1 MARATAHATHPTSRR
16 APSGGAS
23 RCSRP
28 GTPAPPRPAQGSL
41 PPRQI
46 RRRSASAVCTGP
58 ECSGRTLPRCSPR
71 WRSSPAETGRTDS
84 WLAGGRLHP
93 SPAARGV
100 GPRAHASTPPASDS
114 FACRHYAPIP
124 APRRTHFMLYEALS
138 CIGRYR
144 APRTAHV
151 SCLHPPAMRLR
162 HPLVLASACIG
173 YFMAVLD
180 STVVNVALP
189 DMARSLGTGIAGMQ
203 WVVDGYALL
212 FASLLLTAGAL
223 GDRLG
228 NRGTFVAGLALFTLA
243 SLLCGIAPN
252 LGTLIAFR
260 ALQGVGA
267 AVQVPAALA
276 LLRHAYHDPA
286 ERAQAIGIWA
296 AATGLAVAAG
306 PVVGGIL
313 THAWTW
319 RSVFL
324 VNLPVGVLGIL
335 LTLRHVPPV
344 PPHHDG
350 ELDIKAQVLG
360 IVALGALTFGLIQG
374 GVWGWSSAPVILAL
388 LVAIAS
394 GVLFYRGERSAEH
407 PMLPPALFRDLT
419 FSAANAVGAILSFGF
434 YGELF
439 LMSLFFQQVQ
449 HRSPLATGLA
459 LLPQTAVI
467 SLMNFVSGQITA
479 RRGARLP
486 MVVGLGI
493 GGSGLVGL
501 ALVSATAPLA
511 SAVGPMLAMGVGAS
525 LAMPAMTHAAIDHT
539 PKERAGIGS
548 AVLNA
553 SRQVGGVIG
562 IALLG
567 ALISSHARRGATA
580 HFMLGLHQGLAL
592 AGVLFLAGS
601 GLSLA
606 FVERSKR

>member
-1 MARATAHATHPTSRR
+1 
-16 APSGGAS
+16 
-23 RCSRP
+23 
-28 GTPAPPRPAQGSL
+28 
-41 PPRQI
+41 
-46 RRRSASAVCTGP
+46 
-58 ECSGRTLPRCSPR
+58 
-71 WRSSPAETGRTDS
+71 
-84 WLAGGRLHP
+84 
-93 SPAARGV
+93 
-100 GPRAHASTPPASDS
+100 
-114 FACRHYAPIP
+114 
-124 APRRTHFMLYEALS
+124 
-138 CIGRYR
+138 
-144 APRTAHV
+144 
-151 SCLHPPAMRLR
+151 MRIR
-162 HPLVLASACIG
+162 HPLVLASVCLG

-228 NRGTFVAGLALFTLA
+228 NRGMFVAGLALFTLA
-243 SLLCGIAPN
+243 SALCGIAPS
-252 LGTLIAFR
+252 LGALVAFR

-267 AVQVPAALA
+267 AVQVPASLA

-296 AATGLAVAAG
+296 AATGVAVAAG

-324 VNLPVGVLGIL
+324 VNLPVGVLGIV

-344 PPHHDG
+344 PPHQDG
-350 ELDIKAQVLG
+350 DLDLTAQALG
-360 IVALGALTFGLIQG
+360 IAALGGLTFGLIQG
-374 GVWGWSSAPVILAL
+374 GVWGWASAPVILSLLIAAL
-388 LVAIAS
+388 AA
-394 GVLFYRGERSAEH
+394 VLFYLGERRAAH
-407 PMLPPALFRDLT
+407 PMLPPALFRDAT

-449 HRSPLATGLA
+449 HRSPLAAGLA

-467 SLMNFVSGQITA
+467 SLMNFVSGQVTA

-486 MVVGLGI
+486 MALGLAI
-493 GGSGLVGL
+493 GGAGLLGL
-501 ALVSATAPLA
+501 ALVSARA
-511 SAVGPMLAMGVGAS
+511 SLFSVVGPMLAVGMGAS

-553 SRQVGGVIG
+553 SRQVGGVVG

-567 ALISSHARRGATA
+567 ALIGGR
-580 HFMLGLHQGLAL
+580 FMVGMHWGMLL
-592 AGVLFLAGS
+592 AGALFLAGS
-601 GLSLA
+601 GVSLA
-606 FVERSKR
+606 FVERASRS

>member
-1 MARATAHATHPTSRR
+1 
-16 APSGGAS
+16 
-23 RCSRP
+23 
-28 GTPAPPRPAQGSL
+28 
-41 PPRQI
+41 
-46 RRRSASAVCTGP
+46 
-58 ECSGRTLPRCSPR
+58 
-71 WRSSPAETGRTDS
+71 
-84 WLAGGRLHP
+84 
-93 SPAARGV
+93 
-100 GPRAHASTPPASDS
+100 
-114 FACRHYAPIP
+114 
-124 APRRTHFMLYEALS
+124 
-138 CIGRYR
+138 
-144 APRTAHV
+144 
-151 SCLHPPAMRLR
+151 
-162 HPLVLASACIG
+162 
-173 YFMAVLD
+173 MAVLD

-243 SLLCGIAPN
+243 SALCGIAPS
-252 LGTLIAFR
+252 LGALVAFR

-267 AVQVPAALA
+267 AVQVPASLA

-296 AATGLAVAAG
+296 AATGVAVAAG

-324 VNLPVGVLGIL
+324 VNLPVGVLGIV

-344 PPHHDG
+344 PPHQDG
-350 ELDIKAQVLG
+350 DLDLTAQALG
-360 IVALGALTFGLIQG
+360 IAALGGLTFGLIQG
-374 GVWGWSSAPVILAL
+374 GVWGWASAPVILSL
-388 LVAIAS
+388 LVAALAA
-394 GVLFYRGERSAEH
+394 VLFYLGERRAAH
-407 PMLPPALFRDLT
+407 PMLPPALFRDAT

-449 HRSPLATGLA
+449 HRSPLAAGLA

-467 SLMNFVSGQITA
+467 SLMNFVSGQVTA

-486 MVVGLGI
+486 MALGLAI
-493 GGSGLVGL
+493 GGAGLLGL
-501 ALVSATAPLA
+501 ALVSARA
-511 SAVGPMLAMGVGAS
+511 SLFSVVGPMLAVGMGAS

-553 SRQVGGVIG
+553 SRQVGGVVG

-567 ALISSHARRGATA
+567 ALIGGR
-580 HFMLGLHQGLAL
+580 FMVGMHWGMLL
-592 AGVLFLAGS
+592 AGALFLAGS
-601 GLSLA
+601 GVSLA
-606 FVERSKR
+606 FVERASRS

>member
-1 MARATAHATHPTSRR
+1 
-16 APSGGAS
+16 
-23 RCSRP
+23 
-28 GTPAPPRPAQGSL
+28 
-41 PPRQI
+41 
-46 RRRSASAVCTGP
+46 
-58 ECSGRTLPRCSPR
+58 
-71 WRSSPAETGRTDS
+71 
-84 WLAGGRLHP
+84 
-93 SPAARGV
+93 
-100 GPRAHASTPPASDS
+100 
-114 FACRHYAPIP
+114 
-124 APRRTHFMLYEALS
+124 
-138 CIGRYR
+138 
-144 APRTAHV
+144 
-151 SCLHPPAMRLR
+151 MRIR
-162 HPLVLASACIG
+162 HPLVLASVCLG

-228 NRGTFVAGLALFTLA
+228 NRGMFVAGLALFTLA
-243 SLLCGIAPN
+243 SALCGIAPS
-252 LGTLIAFR
+252 LGALVAFR

-267 AVQVPAALA
+267 AVQVPASLA

-296 AATGLAVAAG
+296 AATGVAVAAG

-324 VNLPVGVLGIL
+324 VNLPVGVLGIV

-344 PPHHDG
+344 PPHQDG
-350 ELDIKAQVLG
+350 DLDLTAQALG
-360 IVALGALTFGLIQG
+360 IAALGGLTFGLIQG
-374 GVWGWSSAPVILAL
+374 GVWGWASAPVILAL
-388 LVAIAS
+388 LVAAVAA
-394 GVLFYRGERSAEH
+394 VLFYLGERRAAH
-407 PMLPPALFRDLT
+407 PMLPPALFRDAT

-449 HRSPLATGLA
+449 HRSPLAAGLA

-467 SLMNFVSGQITA
+467 SLMNFVSGQVTA

-486 MVVGLGI
+486 MALGLAI
-493 GGSGLVGL
+493 GGAGLLGL
-501 ALVSATAPLA
+501 ALVSARA
-511 SAVGPMLAMGVGAS
+511 SLFSVVGPMLAVGMGAS

-553 SRQVGGVIG
+553 SRQVGGVVG

-567 ALISSHARRGATA
+567 ALIGGR
-580 HFMLGLHQGLAL
+580 FMVGMHWGMLL
-592 AGVLFLAGS
+592 AGALFLAGS
-601 GLSLA
+601 GVSLA
-606 FVERSKR
+606 FVERASRS

>member
-1 MARATAHATHPTSRR
+1 MFLPRHPRV
-16 APSGGAS
+16 
-23 RCSRP
+23 
-28 GTPAPPRPAQGSL
+28 L
-41 PPRQI
+41 V
-46 RRRSASAVCTGP
+46 AVC
-58 ECSGRTLPRCSPR
+58 L
-71 WRSSPAETGRTDS
+71 
-84 WLAGGRLHP
+84 
-93 SPAARGV
+93 
-100 GPRAHASTPPASDS
+100 
-114 FACRHYAPIP
+114 
-124 APRRTHFMLYEALS
+124 
-138 CIGRYR
+138 
-144 APRTAHV
+144 
-151 SCLHPPAMRLR
+151 
-162 HPLVLASACIG
+162 G

-189 DMARSLGTGIAGMQ
+189 DMARGLGTGIAGMQ

-228 NRGTFVAGLALFTLA
+228 NKRTFVAGLALFTLA
-243 SLLCGIAPN
+243 SGLCGIAPN

-267 AVQVPAALA
+267 AVQVPASLA
-276 LLRHAYHDPA
+276 LLRHAYHDAA

-324 VNLPVGVLGIL
+324 VNLPVGVVGIL
-335 LTLRHVPPV
+335 LTLRHVPHG
-344 PPHHDG
+344 PPHQDG
-350 ELDIKAQVLG
+350 DLDLAAQALG
-360 IVALGALTFGLIQG
+360 ITALGAVTFGLIQG
-374 GVWGWSSAPVILAL
+374 GVWGYGSAPVVLAL
-388 LVAIAS
+388 LVAVAAA
-394 GVLFYRGERSAEH
+394 VLFYRSERHATH
-407 PMLPPALFRDLT
+407 PMLPPALFRDPT

-449 HRSPLATGLA
+449 QRSPLAAGLA

-467 SLMNFVSGQITA
+467 SLMNFLSGQITA

-486 MVVGLGI
+486 MALGLAI
-493 GGSGLVGL
+493 GGAGMLGL
-501 ALVSATAPLA
+501 ATVGARAALPSV
-511 SAVGPMLAMGVGAS
+511 VGPMLAVGVGAS

-553 SRQVGGVIG
+553 SRQVGGVVG

-567 ALISSHARRGATA
+567 ALIGGHFIVGMHRG
-580 HFMLGLHQGLAL
+580 MVLSGAL
-592 AGVLFLAGS
+592 FWIGS
-601 GLSLA
+601 GVSVR
-606 FVERSKR
+606 FVDKAV

>member
-1 MARATAHATHPTSRR
+1 
-16 APSGGAS
+16 
-23 RCSRP
+23 
-28 GTPAPPRPAQGSL
+28 
-41 PPRQI
+41 
-46 RRRSASAVCTGP
+46 
-58 ECSGRTLPRCSPR
+58 
-71 WRSSPAETGRTDS
+71 
-84 WLAGGRLHP
+84 
-93 SPAARGV
+93 
-100 GPRAHASTPPASDS
+100 
-114 FACRHYAPIP
+114 
-124 APRRTHFMLYEALS
+124 
-138 CIGRYR
+138 
-144 APRTAHV
+144 
-151 SCLHPPAMRLR
+151 MRIR
-162 HPLVLASACIG
+162 HPLVLASVCLG

-228 NRGTFVAGLALFTLA
+228 NRGMFVAGLALFTLA
-243 SLLCGIAPN
+243 SALCGIAPS
-252 LGTLIAFR
+252 LGALVAFR

-267 AVQVPAALA
+267 AVQVPASLA

-296 AATGLAVAAG
+296 AATGVAVAAG

-324 VNLPVGVLGIL
+324 VNLPVGVLGIV

-350 ELDIKAQVLG
+350 DLDLTAQALG
-360 IVALGALTFGLIQG
+360 IAALGGLTFGLIQG
-374 GVWGWSSAPVILAL
+374 GVWGWASAPVILAL
-388 LVAIAS
+388 LIAALAA
-394 GVLFYRGERSAEH
+394 VLFYLGERRAAH
-407 PMLPPALFRDLT
+407 PMLPPALFRDAT

-449 HRSPLATGLA
+449 HRSPLAAGLA

-467 SLMNFVSGQITA
+467 SLMNFVSGQVTA

-486 MVVGLGI
+486 MALGLAI
-493 GGSGLVGL
+493 GGAGLLGL
-501 ALVSATAPLA
+501 ALVSARA
-511 SAVGPMLAMGVGAS
+511 SLFSVVGPMLAVGMGAS

-553 SRQVGGVIG
+553 SRQVGGVG
-562 IALLG
+562 G
-567 ALISSHARRGATA
+567 R
-580 HFMLGLHQGLAL
+580 FMVGMHWGMLL
-592 AGVLFLAGS
+592 AGALFLAGS
-601 GLSLA
+601 GVSLA
-606 FVERSKR
+606 FVERWRG

>member
-1 MARATAHATHPTSRR
+1 MR
-16 APSGGAS
+16 
-23 RCSRP
+23 
-28 GTPAPPRPAQGSL
+28 
-41 PPRQI
+41 I
-46 RRRSASAVCTGP
+46 RHS
-58 ECSGRTLPRCSPR
+58 
-71 WRSSPAETGRTDS
+71 
-84 WLAGGRLHP
+84 
-93 SPAARGV
+93 
-100 GPRAHASTPPASDS
+100 
-114 FACRHYAPIP
+114 
-124 APRRTHFMLYEALS
+124 
-138 CIGRYR
+138 
-144 APRTAHV
+144 
-151 SCLHPPAMRLR
+151 
-162 HPLVLASACIG
+162 LVLVAVCIG

-203 WVVDGYALL
+203 WVVDGYALM

-252 LGTLIAFR
+252 LGTLVAFR

-267 AVQVPAALA
+267 AVQVPASLA
-276 LLRHAYHDPA
+276 LLRHAYHDPS

-324 VNLPVGVLGIL
+324 VNLPFGVLGVL

-344 PPHHDG
+344 PRHEDG
-350 ELDIKAQVLG
+350 ELDLTAQLLG
-360 IVALGALTFGLIQG
+360 IVALGGLTFGLIQG
-374 GVWGWSSAPVILAL
+374 GVWGWSSVPVILAL
-388 LVAIAS
+388 FVAIVT
-394 GVLFYRGERSAEH
+394 GVLFYLGERSAEH
-407 PMLPPALFRDLT
+407 PMLPPALFRDAT

-449 HRSPLATGLA
+449 HRSPLAAGLA

-467 SLMNFVSGQITA
+467 SLMNLVSGQITA

-486 MVVGLGI
+486 MALGLAIGGLG
-493 GGSGLVGL
+493 LLGL

-580 HFMLGLHQGLAL
+580 HFMTGLHQGLAL

-606 FVERSKR
+606 FVERVRVE

>member
-1 MARATAHATHPTSRR
+1 
-16 APSGGAS
+16 
-23 RCSRP
+23 
-28 GTPAPPRPAQGSL
+28 
-41 PPRQI
+41 
-46 RRRSASAVCTGP
+46 
-58 ECSGRTLPRCSPR
+58 
-71 WRSSPAETGRTDS
+71 
-84 WLAGGRLHP
+84 
-93 SPAARGV
+93 
-100 GPRAHASTPPASDS
+100 
-114 FACRHYAPIP
+114 
-124 APRRTHFMLYEALS
+124 
-138 CIGRYR
+138 
-144 APRTAHV
+144 
-151 SCLHPPAMRLR
+151 MRIR
-162 HPLVLASACIG
+162 HPLVLASVCLG

-228 NRGTFVAGLALFTLA
+228 NRGMFVAGLALFTLA
-243 SLLCGIAPN
+243 SALCGIAPS
-252 LGTLIAFR
+252 LGALVAFR

-267 AVQVPAALA
+267 AVQVPASLA

-296 AATGLAVAAG
+296 AATGVAVAAG

-324 VNLPVGVLGIL
+324 VNLPVGVLGIV

-344 PPHHDG
+344 PPHQDG
-350 ELDIKAQVLG
+350 DLDLTAQALG
-360 IVALGALTFGLIQG
+360 IAALGGLTFGLIQG
-374 GVWGWSSAPVILAL
+374 GVWGWASAPVILAL
-388 LVAIAS
+388 LVAAVAA
-394 GVLFYRGERSAEH
+394 VLFYLGERRAAH
-407 PMLPPALFRDLT
+407 PMLPPALFRDAT

-449 HRSPLATGLA
+449 HRSPLAAGLA

-467 SLMNFVSGQITA
+467 SLMNFVSGQVTA

-486 MVVGLGI
+486 MALGLAI
-493 GGSGLVGL
+493 GGAGLLGL
-501 ALVSATAPLA
+501 ALVSARA
-511 SAVGPMLAMGVGAS
+511 SLVSVVGPMLAVGMGAS

-553 SRQVGGVIG
+553 SRQVGGVVG

-567 ALISSHARRGATA
+567 ALIGGR
-580 HFMLGLHQGLAL
+580 FMVGMHWGMLL
-592 AGVLFLAGS
+592 AGALFLAGS
-601 GLSLA
+601 GVSLA
-606 FVERSKR
+606 FVERASRS

>member
-1 MARATAHATHPTSRR
+1 M
-16 APSGGAS
+16 
-23 RCSRP
+23 
-28 GTPAPPRPAQGSL
+28 L
-41 PPRQI
+41 
-46 RRRSASAVCTGP
+46 
-58 ECSGRTLPRCSPR
+58 LPRYPR
-71 WRSSPAETGRTDS
+71 
-84 WLAGGRLHP
+84 
-93 SPAARGV
+93 V
-100 GPRAHASTPPASDS
+100 
-114 FACRHYAPIP
+114 
-124 APRRTHFMLYEALS
+124 
-138 CIGRYR
+138 
-144 APRTAHV
+144 
-151 SCLHPPAMRLR
+151 
-162 HPLVLASACIG
+162 LVAVCIG

-189 DMARSLGTGIAGMQ
+189 DMARGLGTGIAGMQ

-228 NRGTFVAGLALFTLA
+228 NRGTFIAGLALFTLA
-243 SLLCGIAPN
+243 SGLCGIAPS
-252 LGTLIAFR
+252 LGALVAFR

-267 AVQVPAALA
+267 AVQVPASLA

-296 AATGLAVAAG
+296 AATGIAVAAG

-324 VNLPVGVLGIL
+324 VNLPVGLLGIL
-335 LTLRHVPPV
+335 LTLRHVPSV
-344 PPHHDG
+344 PRHQDG
-350 ELDIKAQVLG
+350 ELDLIAQALG
-360 IVALGALTFGLIQG
+360 ITALGGLTFGLIQG
-374 GVWGWSSAPVILAL
+374 GVWGWGSPFVVIAL
-388 LVAIAS
+388 LLSAVA
-394 GVLFYRGERSAEH
+394 GVLFYLGERRAPH
-407 PMLPPALFRDLT
+407 PMLPPALFRDPT

-449 HRSPLATGLA
+449 HRSPLAAGLA

-479 RRGARLP
+479 RRGPRLP

-501 ALVSATAPLA
+501 AFLDAHAPLL

-553 SRQVGGVIG
+553 SRQVGGVVG

-580 HFMLGLHQGLAL
+580 HFMTGLHEGLAL

-601 GLSLA
+601 ALSLA
-606 FVERSKR
+606 FVERAR

>member
-1 MARATAHATHPTSRR
+1 M
-16 APSGGAS
+16 
-23 RCSRP
+23 
-28 GTPAPPRPAQGSL
+28 L
-41 PPRQI
+41 
-46 RRRSASAVCTGP
+46 
-58 ECSGRTLPRCSPR
+58 LPRHPR
-71 WRSSPAETGRTDS
+71 
-84 WLAGGRLHP
+84 
-93 SPAARGV
+93 V
-100 GPRAHASTPPASDS
+100 
-114 FACRHYAPIP
+114 
-124 APRRTHFMLYEALS
+124 
-138 CIGRYR
+138 
-144 APRTAHV
+144 
-151 SCLHPPAMRLR
+151 
-162 HPLVLASACIG
+162 LVAVCIG

-189 DMARSLGTGIAGMQ
+189 DMARGLGTGIAGMQ

-228 NRGTFVAGLALFTLA
+228 NRGTFIAGLALFTLA
-243 SLLCGIAPN
+243 SGLCGIAPS
-252 LGTLIAFR
+252 LGALVAFR

-267 AVQVPAALA
+267 AVQVPASLA

-296 AATGLAVAAG
+296 AATGIAVAAG

-344 PPHHDG
+344 PPHADG
-350 ELDIKAQVLG
+350 QLDLIAQALG
-360 IVALGALTFGLIQG
+360 ITALGGLTFGLIQG
-374 GVWGWSSAPVILAL
+374 GVWGWGSPFVVLAL
-388 LVAIAS
+388 LLSAVA
-394 GVLFYRGERSAEH
+394 GVLFYLGERRAPH
-407 PMLPPALFRDLT
+407 PMLPPALFRDPT

-479 RRGARLP
+479 RRGPRLP

-493 GGSGLVGL
+493 GGLGLVGL
-501 ALVSATAPLA
+501 AFLDAHAPLL

-553 SRQVGGVIG
+553 SRQVGGVVG

-580 HFMLGLHQGLAL
+580 HFMTGLHEGLAL

-601 GLSLA
+601 ALSLA
-606 FVERSKR
+606 FVERRV

>member
-1 MARATAHATHPTSRR
+1 M
-16 APSGGAS
+16 
-23 RCSRP
+23 
-28 GTPAPPRPAQGSL
+28 L
-41 PPRQI
+41 
-46 RRRSASAVCTGP
+46 
-58 ECSGRTLPRCSPR
+58 LPRHPR
-71 WRSSPAETGRTDS
+71 
-84 WLAGGRLHP
+84 
-93 SPAARGV
+93 V
-100 GPRAHASTPPASDS
+100 
-114 FACRHYAPIP
+114 
-124 APRRTHFMLYEALS
+124 
-138 CIGRYR
+138 
-144 APRTAHV
+144 
-151 SCLHPPAMRLR
+151 
-162 HPLVLASACIG
+162 LVAVCIG

-189 DMARSLGTGIAGMQ
+189 DMARGLGTGIAGMQ
-203 WVVDGYALL
+203 WVVDGYALV
-212 FASLLLTAGAL
+212 FASLLLTAGTL
-223 GDRLG
+223 GDRVG
-228 NRGTFVAGLALFTLA
+228 NKTTFVAGLALFTLA
-243 SLLCGIAPN
+243 SALCGIAPS
-252 LGTLIAFR
+252 LGALVGFR

-267 AVQVPAALA
+267 AVQVPASLA
-276 LLRHAYHDPA
+276 LLRHHYHDPA

-296 AATGLAVAAG
+296 AATGVAVAAG

-324 VNLPVGVLGIL
+324 VNLPVGVLGIW
-335 LTLRHVPPV
+335 LTLRHVPPPSV
-344 PPHHDG
+344 PRHQDG
-350 ELDIKAQVLG
+350 DLDLTAQALG
-360 IVALGALTFGLIQG
+360 ITALGSLTFGLIQG

-388 LVAIAS
+388 LVAVVT
-394 GVLFYRGERSAEH
+394 GVLFYRGERRAPH
-407 PMLPPALFRDLT
+407 PMLPPALFRDPT

-467 SLMNFVSGQITA
+467 SLMNFVSGQVTA

-486 MVVGLGI
+486 MVLGLGVA
-493 GGSGLVGL
+493 GLGL
-501 ALVSATAPLA
+501 GLLSLVRERTSLGAI
-511 SAVGPMLAMGVGAS
+511 VGPMLAMGMGAS

-580 HFMLGLHQGLAL
+580 HFMVGLHEGLAL
-592 AGVLFLAGS
+592 SGLLFLAGS
-601 GLSLA
+601 ALSLA
-606 FVERSKR
+606 FVERG

>member
-1 MARATAHATHPTSRR
+1 
-16 APSGGAS
+16 
-23 RCSRP
+23 
-28 GTPAPPRPAQGSL
+28 
-41 PPRQI
+41 
-46 RRRSASAVCTGP
+46 
-58 ECSGRTLPRCSPR
+58 
-71 WRSSPAETGRTDS
+71 
-84 WLAGGRLHP
+84 
-93 SPAARGV
+93 
-100 GPRAHASTPPASDS
+100 
-114 FACRHYAPIP
+114 
-124 APRRTHFMLYEALS
+124 
-138 CIGRYR
+138 
-144 APRTAHV
+144 
-151 SCLHPPAMRLR
+151 MRIR
-162 HPLVLASACIG
+162 HPLVLASVCLG

-228 NRGTFVAGLALFTLA
+228 NRGMFVAGLALFTLA
-243 SLLCGIAPN
+243 SALCGIAPS
-252 LGTLIAFR
+252 LGALVAFR

-267 AVQVPAALA
+267 AVQVPASLA

-296 AATGLAVAAG
+296 AATGVAVAAG

-324 VNLPVGVLGIL
+324 VNLPVGVLGIV

-344 PPHHDG
+344 PPHQDG
-350 ELDIKAQVLG
+350 DLDLTAQALG
-360 IVALGALTFGLIQG
+360 IAALGGLTFGLIQG
-374 GVWGWSSAPVILAL
+374 GVWGWASAPVILSLLIAAL
-388 LVAIAS
+388 AA
-394 GVLFYRGERSAEH
+394 VLFYLGERRAAH
-407 PMLPPALFRDLT
+407 PMLPPALFRDAT

-449 HRSPLATGLA
+449 HRSPLAAGLA

-467 SLMNFVSGQITA
+467 SLMNFVSGQVTA

-486 MVVGLGI
+486 MALGLAI
-493 GGSGLVGL
+493 GGAGLLGL
-501 ALVSATAPLA
+501 ALVSARA
-511 SAVGPMLAMGVGAS
+511 SLVSVVGPMLAVGMGAS

-553 SRQVGGVIG
+553 SRQVGGVVG

-567 ALISSHARRGATA
+567 ALIGGR
-580 HFMLGLHQGLAL
+580 FMVGMHWGMLL
-592 AGVLFLAGS
+592 AGALFLAGS
-601 GLSLA
+601 GVSLA
-606 FVERSKR
+606 FVERASRS